1 MSLSK
6 KLSDKEWAQEMKIPF
21 MITFLYFIMPIFHIV
36 IFWFGLRYIPWPQ
49 EENSEGGNVR

>member
-1 MSLSK
+1 
-6 KLSDKEWAQEMKIPF
+6 MKIPF